1 MYYPIIVLLGVIIA
15 YGVLTYNRF
24 VSMRQRLTN
33 AFSDIDVQLKRR
45 WDLVPSLVE
54 TVRGYAGHE
63 NEVLTSVTAARTA
76 AMLAPSDPASR
87 SQRGAMETGL
97 ASALGGIFLLAE
109 DYPAL
114 KADTNFLSLHH
125 SLVEIEEDLQSAR
138 RYYNAVV
145 RDLNTMRHSF
155 PANLVGQV
163 AHIAEGQFFQLD
175 DEQRAAPTIDLAP
188 KTHPEG
194 E

>member
-1 MYYPIIVLLGVIIA
+1 MYPVLILVGMVGI
-15 YGVLTYNRF
+15 YGILTYNGF
-24 VSMRQRLTN
+24 VDLRQRLNN

-45 WDLVPSLVE
+45 WDLVPALVE

-63 NEVLTSVTAARTA
+63 HEVLTSVTAARTA
-76 AMLAPSDPASR
+76 AMQAPADPSNR
-87 SQRGAMETGL
+87 PQRGALEAGL
-97 ASALGGIFLLAE
+97 ASALGGIFVLAE

-114 KADTNFLSLHH
+114 KADTNFLSLHT
-125 SLVEIEEDLQSAR
+125 SLVEVEDDLQSAR

-145 RDLNTMRHSF
+145 RDLNTKRHSF

-163 AHIAEGQFFQLD
+163 AGIAEGQFFQLD
-175 DEQRAAPTIDLAP
+175 DEQRAAPTIDLSP
-188 KTHPEG
+188 TTRPEG

>member
-1 MYYPIIVLLGVIIA
+1 MYPVLILVGMVAVYGII
-15 YGVLTYNRF
+15 TYNGF
-24 VSMRQRLTN
+24 VELRQRLNN

-45 WDLVPSLVE
+45 WDLVPALVE

-63 NEVLTSVTAARTA
+63 HEVLTSVTAARTA
-76 AMLAPSDPASR
+76 AMQAPVDPAQR
-87 SQRGAMETGL
+87 LQRGALESGL
-97 ASALGGIFLLAE
+97 ASALGGIFILAE

-114 KADTNFLSLHH
+114 KADTNFLSLHQ
-125 SLVEIEEDLQSAR
+125 SLVEIEDDLQSAR

-145 RDLNTMRHSF
+145 RDLNTKRHSF

-163 AHIAEGQFFQLD
+163 AGIAEGQFFQLD

-188 KTHPEG
+188 RTHPEG